1 MTSGKV
7 TVLQINDVHG
17 YLEPHPEFLLEGGDG
32 RLVTLGGYARISGL
46 FRQVRQE
53 CPGAVVALDNGDT
66 FHGTYPV
73 VKTKGEILLPILN
86 HLELDGMTGHWD
98 FAYGPSHFKDLVTKL
113 HHPMLAIN
121 CYEEATEDLFFPPT
135 RVIERFGLRIGI
147 IGIAATIV
155 DKTMPPR
162 FHDGIYLTLG
172 RDELP
177 SHIQRLRLEEDV
189 DIIIVLSHLGFP
201 QDIQL
206 AKDVPGIDVLLSGH
220 THNRMHEPA
229 IVNGAIVIQSGC
241 HGSFVGR
248 LDLEIRD
255 GKILAHNH
263 LLIPVDEAIP
273 VDREMELLV
282 DKTLAPYRDY
292 LGRIVG
298 ESDICLARDR
308 MFQTTMDDLLL
319 NAIASAADTILAF
332 SNGWR
337 YGAPIAPGPVTV
349 NDLWNII
356 PTNPPVSTVEL
367 SGSEILTM
375 LEENLER
382 TFAAAPYEQMGGFV
396 KRSRGIDLYLKIEN
410 SAGQRIQRAFIE
422 GHPIDLGARYR
433 AAFVTEQGVPKK
445 FGEDRKNLS
454 VSAIEALESYISQG
468 RPSERCGVISVV

>member
-7 TVLQINDVHG
+7 TILQINDVHG
-17 YLEPHPEFLLEGGDG
+17 YLEPHPEVLLEGGHS

-46 FRQVRQE
+46 FRQVRQD

-73 VKTKGEILLPILN
+73 VKTRGEILLPILN
-86 HLELDGMTGHWD
+86 RLELDGMTGHWD
-98 FAYGPSHFKDLVTKL
+98 FAYGPAHFKQLVIKL
-113 HHPMLAIN
+113 NHPMLAIN
-121 CYEEATEDLFFPPT
+121 CYEKATGNLFFPPT
-135 RVIERFGLRIGI
+135 RIIERGGLRIGI

-177 SHIQRLRLEEDV
+177 SHIQRLRLEGV

-201 QDIQL
+201 QDVQL
-206 AKDVPGIDVLLSGH
+206 AKDVVGIDVLLSGH

-229 IVNGAIVIQSGC
+229 IVNGAIIIQSGC

-248 LDLEIRD
+248 LDLEIRN
-255 GKILAHNH
+255 GRIVAHNH
-263 LLIPVDEAIP
+263 SLISVDEAIP
-273 VDREMELLV
+273 LDGEMELLV
-282 DKTLAPYRDY
+282 DEALAPYRAY
-292 LGRIVG
+292 LGRAAG
-298 ESDICLARDR
+298 KSDICLARDR

-319 NAIASAADTILAF
+319 DAIATAAGTVLAF

-367 SGSEILTM
+367 SGSEILAM
-375 LEENLER
+375 LEENLDR
-382 TFAAAPYEQMGGFV
+382 TFAAAPYEQMGGFM
-396 KRSRGIDLYLKIEN
+396 KRCRGIDLYLKIEN
-410 SAGQRIQRAFIE
+410 PAGQRIQKAFIG
-422 GHPIDLGARYR
+422 GHPVDLGARYR
-433 AAFVTEQGVPKK
+433 AAFVTEQGVPEK

-454 VSAIEALESYISQG
+454 ISAIEALESFVRQE